1 MSTDQNSGGNTP
13 TGSESPRFVP
23 LVPEKTNLAEMT
35 IRAVI
40 LGLVMT
46 VILGAANAYLGLKAG
61 MTIAATYPAAIIGM
75 AVLRIF
81 KGSILE
87 ENIARTVGSIGESI
101 AAGAIFTIPAFL
113 MAGCWSDFATPEAW
127 ARSSA
132 LMIVG
137 GLLGIF
143 FVTLLR
149 RVMVEDPELPFPE
162 STAAAEIHKAGQ
174 KGLGAAMDLIQA
186 MVLAWGSTWPAL
198 RSSSP
203 HRGISLSASAL
214 ARALSVWGIRREP

>member
-1 MSTDQNSGGNTP
+1 
-13 TGSESPRFVP
+13 
-23 LVPEKTNLAEMT
+23 
-35 IRAVI
+35 
-40 LGLVMT
+40 
-46 VILGAANAYLGLKAG
+46 
-61 MTIAATYPAAIIGM
+61 
-75 AVLRIF
+75 
-81 KGSILE
+81 
-87 ENIARTVGSIGESI
+87 VGSIGESI

-149 RVMVEDPELPFPE
+149 RVMVEDPDLPFPE

-174 KGLGAAMDLIQA
+174 KGLGAAMDLVWA
-186 MVLAWGSTWPAL
+186 MIVGGVVYLAGSAKLFSASRNFIIHVGVLGKSAL
-198 RSSSP
+198 R
-203 HRGISLSASAL
+203 L
-214 ARALSVWGIRREP
+214 GIRRAP